1 MKGKLY
7 KSKPLSPK
15 NEVLDF
21 FLKKSKPWEEKTE
34 KIYTWKSSI
43 PNKWINL
50 KGEEFFKHI
59 SEVSTP
65 KLSIEILQN
74 TKKYMHQL
82 RIHSQE
88 SIRRSSPKHN
98 EEKPRE
104 SPTHTF
110 RRRFSLPSNQ
120 NSPDKTLLVEGE
132 STPHIITQQ
141 SRTFTAKDNRSTFN
155 SLANNGQIDD
165 FLKRFDKK
173 PSTREHPL
181 VNRGLLGWKLKQLRA
196 NKNKVKKNNYCQI
209 FNVKKITDNVFE
221 SGSTKRL
228 HSVG

>member
-15 NEVLDF
+15 NEVLEF

-34 KIYTWKSSI
+34 KVYTWKSSI

-50 KGEEFFKHI
+50 KGEEFFKHV

-88 SIRRSSPKHN
+88 NIRRSSPKHS

-104 SPTHTF
+104 SPTQSF

-120 NSPDKTLLVEGE
+120 HSPDKTLLIEGE

-141 SRTFTAKDNRSTFN
+141 SRTGTAKDARSTLN
-155 SLANNGQIDD
+155 SFSNNVQIDD
-165 FLKRFDKK
+165 FLKRFDRK
-173 PSTREHPL
+173 PLTREHPL
-181 VNRGLLGWKLKQLRA
+181 VNKGLLGWKLKQLRA
-196 NKNKVKKNNYCQI
+196 IKIQGKKNNYCQI